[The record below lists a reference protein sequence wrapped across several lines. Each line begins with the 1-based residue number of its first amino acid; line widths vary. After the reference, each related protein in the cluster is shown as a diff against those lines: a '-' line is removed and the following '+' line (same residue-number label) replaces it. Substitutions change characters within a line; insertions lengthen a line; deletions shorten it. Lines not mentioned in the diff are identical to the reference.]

1 MENRDE
7 IFMREALRIA
17 RNGLGRTSPNPM
29 VGAVIVKDDRIIA
42 EGWHRRA
49 GELHAERNAL
59 IQAGDLAKN
68 STMYVTLE
76 PCSHYG
82 RTPPCANALVD
93 AGISRCVVA
102 MKDPNPKVA
111 GHGIEILRN
120 AGIEVKIGI
129 CESESRKLNEN
140 FLKWITTGLP
150 FVALKFAETLD
161 GKIANRNRDQI
172 QISSAESN
180 RRVHELRDTFDGILV
195 GIETVLND
203 NPSLTTRLENRIGKN
218 PTRIILDSKLKIP
231 LDAQVLDEKSKTII
245 ATTES
250 ADEKKIDIL
259 KKFPNV
265 EVIISEND
273 SGRIDLEKFCRDL
286 AAREITS
293 ILVEGG
299 GTVNFSLLEK
309 NLVDKIFA
317 IIAPKILGGSNS
329 PTSIDGTGFF
339 KSLHLNSVSTELIG
353 GDIWIESYL

>member
-42 EGWHRRA
+42 EGWHRKA

-111 GHGIEILRN
+111 GRGIEILRN
-120 AGIEVKIGI
+120 AGIEVEVGI
-129 CESESRKLNEN
+129 CESESRKLNEV

-180 RRVHELRDTFDGILV
+180 RKVHELRDTFDGILV

-203 NPSLTTRLENRIGKN
+203 NPSLTTRLEDRIGKN
-218 PTRIILDSKLKIP
+218 PTRIILDSKLRIP

-250 ADEKKIDIL
+250 ADEKKFDIL

-273 SGRIDLEKFCRDL
+273 SGRINLEKLFRNL
-286 AAREITS
+286 ASREITS

-339 KSLHLNSVSTELIG
+339 KSLHLSSVSTELIG
-353 GDIWIESYL
+353 GDIWIEGYM

>member
-102 MKDPNPKVA
+102 MKDQNPKVA

-120 AGIEVKIGI
+120 AGIEVEVGI
-129 CESESRKLNEN
+129 CESESRKLNEV

-150 FVALKFAETLD
+150 FIALKFAETLD

-203 NPSLTTRLENRIGKN
+203 NPSLTTRLENRIGRN
-218 PTRIILDSKLKIP
+218 PTRIILDSKLRIP

-250 ADEKKIDIL
+250 ADEKKFDIL

-273 SGRIDLEKFCRDL
+273 SGRIDLEKFFRDL